1 MATLLT
7 LDHFQDVPE
16 VRLLSST
23 GITRFRWYYEP
34 VRHPTRPGL
43 SLAGFRLG
51 VTPPTAGVSRV
62 APEICPDMPSPLPRW
77 DREGVVARCLSR
89 CQPSPLE
96 AGSAPTMTF
105 SRPAQRSL
113 TLRPV

>member
-62 APEICPDMPSPLPRW
+62 ATEICPGMPSPLPRR
-77 DREGVVARCLSR
+77 DRGGCWSLDTPCDVSLRRSKPARL
-89 CQPSPLE
+89 PH
-96 AGSAPTMTF
+96 
-105 SRPAQRSL
+105 
-113 TLRPV
+113 